1 MVSAATETISRAKLL
16 HPCSCALMQAV
27 LPDNCLFSAA
37 AGARGTCLEH
47 QDTPLRPPEP
57 EPACRC
63 GAASNERHEPTV
75 GKRAAWLQGGGGGGQ
90 HPPHMH
96 PLNSKHDPVPSG
108 KAAYGSKE
116 PVTQAAEANH
126 RKICDIHVLEQ
137 VHAFAGT
144 CMNSATRRI
153 QCMQSCRRTWLAQ
166 RARSDGRMD
175 AHQIV
180 VSGSSVALVAYTMQQ
195 QRCNCHKY
203 VAAELPNEGA
213 TADLQHSNLWP

>member
-1 MVSAATETISRAKLL
+1 MLSCCIHVLARSCRPCCPTIVCLQLRLAPEALALNIRIL
-16 HPCSCALMQAV
+16 HCGRLSLN
-27 LPDNCLFSAA
+27 LPAA
-37 AGARGTCLEH
+37 AGQRQTNATSQRSASAQHG
-47 QDTPLRPPEP
+47 
-57 EPACRC
+57 CR
-63 GAASNERHEPTV
+63 
-75 GKRAAWLQGGGGGGQ
+75 GGGGQ
-90 HPPHMH
+90 HPPLMH
-96 PLNSKHDPVPSG
+96 PLNSSHDTVPSG